1 FSELREHGKT
11 KATQTLLQELQ
22 KILQTMHLHVNFVR
36 AAAPTGSAAFNIR
49 FNASTIHRL
58 IHWLNPRFFRE
69 LKQND
74 KSLARFQAFM
84 QGTQL
89 VILDE
94 ISMVGRQFMG
104 KIDSRLRQAKAG
116 RNPLDRD
123 LGGISCVCVGDT
135 GQCEA
140 ISDQQLYDGR
150 THPNT
155 IDEPSAA
162 KVIFS
167 NKGLGIYSSFDK
179 VVILTTCHRLQTI
192 ENPTNDKD
200 RAFNDRADQF
210 LQILHKI
217 RDLNLSFDDYFWLCK
232 RKKSRLNP
240 DERMLFEDAPVIMDL
255 RRISTTNPENNCD
268 FYNKL
273 VLRSH
278 ARKHH
283 LPVISFDAVHEG
295 TTQEDGLEIDE
306 RHFNDLPANLEVCY
320 DARVILIANLAVEHG
335 LMNGTQGKIKGIVYG
350 PGCHPNHP
358 DPLCCL
364 PKYLIID
371 FPQYAGPC
379 FWPDIDT
386 HPERRTWV
394 PLLPIS
400 IDDAG
405 QQSISRTQ

>member
-1 FSELREHGKT
+1 MLHSEAGPNINPLSRMLNPQPVKDDNINPTDFDWHAEWKDLPDNDFSRVWDSLKETTTTYSDDKLTKETLGDDYQLFFVHLVLDHVNDIISSWHRNVQPEPLRLMLLGTAGTGKT
-11 KATQTLLQELQ
+11 KAIQTLLQELQ
-22 KILQTMHLHVNFVR
+22 KTLQTMHLHVNFAR

-200 RAFNDRADQF
+200 RAFNDR
-210 LQILHKI
+210 
-217 RDLNLSFDDYFWLCK
+217 
-232 RKKSRLNP
+232 
-240 DERMLFEDAPVIMDL
+240 
-255 RRISTTNPENNCD
+255 
-268 FYNKL
+268 
-273 VLRSH
+273 
-278 ARKHH
+278 
-283 LPVISFDAVHEG
+283 
-295 TTQEDGLEIDE
+295 
-306 RHFNDLPANLEVCY
+306 
-320 DARVILIANLAVEHG
+320 
-335 LMNGTQGKIKGIVYG
+335 
-350 PGCHPNHP
+350 
-358 DPLCCL
+358 
-364 PKYLIID
+364 
-371 FPQYAGPC
+371 
-379 FWPDIDT
+379 
-386 HPERRTWV
+386 
-394 PLLPIS
+394 S
-400 IDDAG
+400 IFK
-405 QQSISRTQ
+405 